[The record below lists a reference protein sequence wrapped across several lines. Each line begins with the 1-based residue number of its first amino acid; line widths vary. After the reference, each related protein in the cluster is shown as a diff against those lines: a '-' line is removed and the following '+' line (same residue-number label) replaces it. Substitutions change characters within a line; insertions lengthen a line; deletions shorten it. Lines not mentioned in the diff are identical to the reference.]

1 MRKKLTS
8 IILALA
14 LLFTCAFAGV
24 SEAAQAPSGAST
36 PASIKSGDYMYY
48 SVYNK
53 IYKVNVNT
61 KKSTLIYKNSDAW
74 LFYDLTVKD
83 GWIYCVM
90 DTFQGT
96 GGEYPYIFKV
106 RTNGKDAK
114 VLKKGRNPVVYNGSI
129 YYLKETFS
137 TSSWDYDNKV
147 VGIYKMSLSG
157 SSDKCIKKSSTINE
171 FIVYKSNIYYTNSGT
186 SSNYLR
192 RIPLAGGTSKIMVSG
207 SYIPEN
213 LKAYSDYIY
222 FNYNNSIYKIKTT
235 STTKSKVASSVHM
248 MDLASGY
255 VYYTADKNSSCYLYR
270 MKLST
275 KAKTYIMKNDL
286 FISDVEVA
294 SGYMIVTYYYDPQGP
309 YDNTAK
315 YFCTTTGKSGKV
327 LKTYFTS

>member
-1 MRKKLTS
+1 MKRKLTS

-14 LLFTCAFAGV
+14 LLFTCAFTAP
-24 SEAAQAPSGAST
+24 SEAAQTPSSAST
-36 PASIKSGDYMYY
+36 AASIRSGDYMYY
-48 SVYNK
+48 AVYNK
-53 IYKVNVNT
+53 IYKVNVST
-61 KKSTLIYKNSDAW
+61 KKSTLIYTSKDAW

-137 TSSWDYDNKV
+137 TGGDYDNKV

-171 FIVYKSNIYYTNSGT
+171 FIVYKSNIYYTNYGT

-192 RIPLAGGTSKIMVSG
+192 RTSLTGSNSKIMVSG
-207 SYIPEN
+207 KYIPEN

-222 FNYNNSIYKIKTT
+222 FNYNNDIYKIKTT
-235 STTKSKVASSVHM
+235 STSKYKVVSNAHM

-255 VYYTADKNSSCYLYR
+255 VYYTTYKNGSCYLYR
-270 MKLST
+270 MNLSS
-275 KAKTYIMKNDL
+275 KAKTYIMKNEL
-286 FISDVEVA
+286 FFGDVEVA
-294 SGYMIVTYYYDPQGP
+294 SGYMIVTYYYYGS
-309 YDNTAK
+309 YNNTAK
-315 YFCTTTGKSGKV
+315 YLCTTTGKSGKV

>member
-1 MRKKLTS
+1 
-8 IILALA
+8 
-14 LLFTCAFAGV
+14 
-24 SEAAQAPSGAST
+24 
-36 PASIKSGDYMYY
+36 MYY

-61 KKSTLIYKNSDAW
+61 KKSTLIYTNSDAW

-96 GGEYPYIFKV
+96 GGEYSYIFKV

-114 VLKKGRNPVVYNGSI
+114 VLKKGSNPVIYNGSI

-137 TSSWDYDNKV
+137 TNSWEYTNKV

-157 SSDKCIKKSSTINE
+157 ANDKCIKKSSTISE
-171 FIVYKSNIYYTNSGT
+171 FIVYKSKIYYTNYGT
-186 SSNYLR
+186 SNNYLR
-192 RIPLAGGTSKIMVSG
+192 RISLTGGTSKIMSSG
-207 SYIPEN
+207 TYIPQN

-222 FNYNNSIYKIKTT
+222 FNYNSHIYKIKTSST
-235 STTKSKVASSVHM
+235 SKSRIISNAKL
-248 MDLASGY
+248 MDLSSGY
-255 VYYTADKNSSCYLYR
+255 VYYTTYKSGYCYLSR
-270 MKLST
+270 MKIST
-275 KAKTYIMKNDL
+275 KAKTDL
-286 FISDVEVA
+286 LKTELWFSDVQA
-294 SGYMIVTYYYDPQGP
+294 DSGYMIVTYYYDPQGP